1 MIDNFYRYLS
11 YFDFYKLTVIINFQG
26 MKMAIPR
33 KYLVDSETPG
43 FYHCI
48 SRCVRRAFLCG
59 EDLETGKNYDHRKVW
74 LEKRM
79 LELASIF
86 SVELYAYAI
95 MDNHYHLV
103 LYLDPIAPLNWTDS
117 EIAEKWLLTYP
128 GRLDAPGFELQRELK
143 KQAIMADKKK
153 LQKYRQRF
161 GSLSW
166 FMSRLNE
173 PLAKTS
179 NAEDS
184 VSGRFWESRYTS
196 VALLDESAVLSCM
209 AYVDLNPIR
218 AGVVQELQASL
229 YTSISKRLKN
239 LSRKPELLTSPI
251 SSVAGCVNG
260 RVVNIQLKN
269 YVELVEWAGK
279 SIVHPNKAKMPAH
292 IKTLLTS
299 MNLQSDNWLTQI
311 KNFNKGSPHSIGC
324 LAKLQDKA
332 EALKKKWIKGVS
344 ASRKYYLRA

>member
-1 MIDNFYRYLS
+1 
-11 YFDFYKLTVIINFQG
+11 
-26 MKMAIPR
+26 MAIPR
-33 KYLVDSETPG
+33 KYLVDDSTPG

-48 SRCVRRAFLCG
+48 SRCVRRAYLCG
-59 EDLETGKNYDHRKVW
+59 DDPITGHNCDHRKAW
-74 LEKRM
+74 LETRM

-103 LYLDPIAPLNWTDS
+103 LYLDPLAPLHWSDG

-128 GRLDAPGFELQRELK
+128 GRLDEPGFELQRELK

-179 NAEDS
+179 NAEDFAK
-184 VSGRFWESRYTS
+184 GRFWESRYTS

-218 AGVVQELQASL
+218 AGIVQELQVSL
-229 YTSISKRLKN
+229 YTSIRKRLDD
-239 LSRKPELLTSPI
+239 LPLKPELLAQPI
-251 SSVAGCVNG
+251 QPMAGSVESRA
-260 RVVNIQLKN
+260 VNIKLQD

-292 IKTLLTS
+292 INTLLS
-299 MNLQSDNWLTQI
+299 AMNLQPDNWLMQVQ
-311 KNFNKGSPHSIGC
+311 NFNKGSPHSIGC

-332 EALKKKWIKGVS
+332 VALKKKWIKGLS
-344 ASRKYYLRA
+344 ASRKLYIQA

>member
-1 MIDNFYRYLS
+1 
-11 YFDFYKLTVIINFQG
+11 
-26 MKMAIPR
+26 MAIPR
-33 KYLVDSETPG
+33 KYLVDDSTPG

-48 SRCVRRAFLCG
+48 SRCVRRAYLFGDDPISGHNC
-59 EDLETGKNYDHRKVW
+59 DHRKAW

-103 LYLDPIAPLNWTDS
+103 LYLDPLAPWKWTDS
-117 EIAEKWLLTYP
+117 EIAEKWLLSYP
-128 GRLDAPGFELQRELK
+128 GRLDEKGFEIQRELK

-153 LQKYRQRF
+153 LKEYRRRM
-161 GSLSW
+161 GCLSW

-179 NAEDS
+179 NAED
-184 VSGRFWESRYTS
+184 VVKGRFWESRFTS

-218 AGVVQELQASL
+218 AGMVEDLQLSL
-229 YTSISKRLKN
+229 HTSIKKRLDN
-239 LSRKPELLTSPI
+239 LSVKPELLTRSI
-251 SSVAGCVNG
+251 QSMAGSLDERN
-260 RVVNIQLKN
+260 VNINLKD

-292 IKTLLTS
+292 INSLLS
-299 MNLQSDNWLTQI
+299 AMNLQPDSWLTQI
-311 KNFNKGSPHSIGC
+311 QNFNKGSPHSIGC
-324 LAKLQDKA
+324 LAKLQERAKA
-332 EALKKKWIKGVS
+332 MKKKWLKGITIS
-344 ASRKYYLRA
+344 KSLYIQP